1 MVVDLPFL
9 RELAEN
15 VPDHITNRKLAY
27 VIECLACAGIPM
39 DFEVI
44 SLGVMFGVLDADYHN
59 GILNEFLDN

>member
-15 VPDHITNRKLAY
+15 VPDHITNHKLAY
-27 VIECLACAGIPM
+27 VIEYLACAGIPM